1 MIANLS
7 GRVAAALAAAVV
19 LVAVLAG
26 WFLFVSPERSK
37 AADLSTKIDQT
48 QVQVF
53 STQAYVN
60 SPVTKRAVHDLK
72 RLQGVL
78 PDDPRMSQVL
88 RQLSAIAKSAQ
99 VSLGGITPATPVP
112 SGGGEAVPVALTVT
126 GHYVNI
132 SQFLRDVRTDVRV
145 KGTAIKGS
153 GRLFSVDSIQFSAGG
168 TSATGAGSSVISA
181 AIALNAFVYSPASAA
196 TASSATTTTPTDTT
210 AAGTTGS

>member
-1 MIANLS
+1 VIANLN

-37 AADLSTKIDQT
+37 AADLNTKIDQT
-48 QVQVF
+48 QVQVI

-99 VSLGGITPATPVP
+99 VSLDGITPATPVP
-112 SGGGEAVPVALTVT
+112 SGGGEAVPIALTVT

-132 SQFLRDVRTDVRV
+132 SKFLRDVRTDVSV
-145 KGTAIKGS
+145 KKTAIKGS
-153 GRLFSVDSIQFSAGG
+153 GRLFSVDNIQFSGG
-168 TSATGAGSSVISA
+168 ASATGTSSTDAGSSVISA
-181 AIALNAFVYSPASAA
+181 AIALNAFVYSPAAA
-196 TASSATTTTPTDTT
+196 ATTTTPTDTT